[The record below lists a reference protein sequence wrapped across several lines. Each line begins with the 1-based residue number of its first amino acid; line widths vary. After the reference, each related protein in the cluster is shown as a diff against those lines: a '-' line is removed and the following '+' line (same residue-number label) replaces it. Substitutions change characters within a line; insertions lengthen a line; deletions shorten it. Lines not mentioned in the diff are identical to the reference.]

1 MIVSTQ
7 RSFIVRN
14 AICSKFDDHDND
26 EQQTWILMK
35 IYMAIEVPV
44 THNIQSVQQNAKTT
58 EAILSLAC
66 HVS

>member
-1 MIVSTQ
+1 
-7 RSFIVRN
+7 
-14 AICSKFDDHDND
+14 
-26 EQQTWILMK
+26 
-35 IYMAIEVPV
+35 MAIEVPV